1 MAIFDRPTKW
11 NGSDYEEEAR
21 VPFFTADR
29 KKQMIY
35 NGEEFFISQCFKT
48 VKPDAKGK
56 LKWIIQCEMCMSA
69 EGQEDRG
76 MLSFEAG
83 NWRDEEMSE
92 LAEYLKANKGQ
103 MEGPVYLREKPTRG
117 GYKVILIT
125 ASQFKDTNA
134 HLTGVD
140 LENVPF

>member
-56 LKWIIQCEMCMSA
+56 LKWIIQCHMTQKPGMEFS
-69 EGQEDRG
+69 EDPETG

-92 LAEYLKANKGQ
+92 L
-103 MEGPVYLREKPTRG
+103 
-117 GYKVILIT
+117 
-125 ASQFKDTNA
+125 D
-134 HLTGVD
+134 
-140 LENVPF
+140 